1 MKKNTKQKV
10 LTVMLAAAMVTSI
23 GATGLTVNNLSTISV
38 NAADTLTTEDGFS
51 YEVIDN
57 TNTVRI
63 TGYSK
68 NGKIA
73 IPSKIDGKTV
83 VEIGSN
89 AFRDKTGLQSV
100 SIPET
105 VKIIDGGAFSGCTGL
120 QEVTMLNGL
129 ETIGRESFYNCTALK
144 RIEIPDSVTIIDG
157 HINYNGAFEGCT
169 ALETVII
176 GNSVKEIGSNAF
188 QNCTSLSNL
197 TLGNSVEKIG
207 ESVFQGCE
215 NLPNVNLP
223 DSLTDIGDSAFYGC
237 SKLNSITIPNKIKAI
252 NERTFYDC
260 KNLQRV
266 TMVNGLETIGRESF
280 YNCTALKRI
289 EIPDSVTIIDGHINY
304 NGAFEGCTALE
315 TVIIGN
321 SVKEIGSNAFQ
332 NCTSLSNLTLG
343 NSVEKIGE
351 SVFQGCENLPDV
363 TLPSSLT
370 EMGNRVFSGCKKLET
385 VVMKGENLV
394 TIPSNAFSNCTS
406 LKDVNIGAGI
416 TTIERSAFSN
426 CTSLEIISIP
436 NSVTTIESYKYY
448 PGTFGNCTSLKRI
461 IIPESVTEIGEST
474 FNNHGKDLVIYGY
487 SNDCEAKKYADAN
500 NITYKLINAHDH
512 QPGEWITIK
521 EATEK
526 NSGTKIQKCTI
537 CEELLNVEIIDIIH
551 AHTYGDKWQSDETN
565 HWHECTV
572 CGEKADTAK
581 HEFGEWETDEKT
593 AKQHRECTIC
603 GYTEEKA
610 KPHEHSYGDDWYSDE
625 TNHWHECTVCGEKA
639 DTAEHEFGEWIIDE
653 KTSTKHRECTV
664 CEYPQSEI
672 IPHIHTYGEEWK
684 SDETNHWHECTIC
697 GDKSDTAK
705 HDLKD
710 VIDKEATA
718 TETGLKHKE
727 CTVCGYKGV
736 SEVISKLDPTPTPTP
751 PQPTPT
757 PGKVVNTGDN
767 AVPITIASVIGL
779 GAVTAFVISYKKKRS

>member
-1 MKKNTKQKV
+1 MKSSKKQKI
-10 LTVMLAAAMVTSI
+10 LAVMLAASMVSGI
-23 GATGLTVNNLSTISV
+23 GAVGLTIGNISNISV
-38 NAADTLTTEDGFS
+38 KAADSLTTADGFS

-129 ETIGRESFYNCTALK
+129 ETIGGESFYRCTALK
-144 RIEIPDSVTIIDG
+144 EIKIPDSVT
-157 HINYNGAFEGCT
+157 E
-169 ALETVII
+169 I
-176 GNSVKEIGSNAF
+176 GNSAFYNCSAAKTLTIGKSVKTIGSDAF
-188 QNCTSLSNL
+188 
-197 TLGNSVEKIG
+197 EKC
-207 ESVFQGCE
+207 ESIIDVT
-215 NLPNVNLP
+215 LP
-223 DSLTDIGDSAFYGC
+223 DSLT
-237 SKLNSITIPNKIKAI
+237 
-252 NERTFYDC
+252 
-260 KNLQRV
+260 
-266 TMVNGLETIGRESF
+266 
-280 YNCTALKRI
+280 
-289 EIPDSVTIIDGHINY
+289 
-304 NGAFEGCTALE
+304 
-315 TVIIGN
+315 
-321 SVKEIGSNAFQ
+321 
-332 NCTSLSNLTLG
+332 
-343 NSVEKIGE
+343 KIGT
-351 SVFQGCENLPDV
+351 SVF
-363 TLPSSLT
+363 
-370 EMGNRVFSGCKKLET
+370 GNCKKLET

-394 TIPSNAFSNCTS
+394 TIPYATFYDCKNLRDVYIGAGITTIGSSAFNGCTSLDKITVPDSVTKIENSAFSNCTS
-406 LKDVNIGAGI
+406 LK
-416 TTIERSAFSN
+416 
-426 CTSLEIISIP
+426 
-436 NSVTTIESYKYY
+436 K
-448 PGTFGNCTSLKRI
+448 I
-461 IIPESVTEIGEST
+461 IIPESVTVIEGNDVFE
-474 FNNHGKDLVIYGY
+474 NHGKDLVIYGY

-512 QPGEWITIK
+512 QPGEWIIIK

-537 CEELLNVEIIDIIH
+537 CGELLNVEIIDIIH
-551 AHTYGDKWQSDETN
+551 THTYGDKWQSDETN

-639 DTAEHEFGEWIIDE
+639 DTAEHEFGEWVIDE
-653 KTSTKHRECTV
+653 KTSTKHRACTV

-727 CTVCGYKGV
+727 CTVCGYKGL

-767 AVPITIASVIGL
+767 AVPITIASVLGL
-779 GAVTAFVISYKKKRS
+779 GAITAFVISFKKKHS